1 MFNDLC
7 SEFGIKS
14 MAWES
19 SADYSLYDH
28 VHHYSKISV
37 EQIVKLPDD
46 ERQHS
51 SVSAIAAVRVGSKST
66 TVYMPE
72 VKRYS

>member
-1 MFNDLC
+1 MFSDLC

-19 SADYSLYDH
+19 SADYSLFNH
-28 VHHYSKISV
+28 VHHYSKVSV
-37 EQIVKLPDD
+37 EQIVQLPAD
-46 ERQHS
+46 ESKRS